1 MSGKLRSRA
10 FVVPGT
16 AFRRA
21 EGKAAV
27 ATTSTRMF
35 SVPRSLGL
43 CLIVTLLGA
52 SPVRVGSLPS
62 GPNDGITDVP
72 GVRVGQV
79 TKIEGATVRTG
90 ATGIIANPDPWN
102 DRVAAATSDLNGNG
116 ELTGAH
122 WVDQAGFLETPIVLT
137 DSLDIG
143 RADDGVVSWMTE
155 HYPKIGIRDDV
166 PLPVVAECDDQGLN
180 DIRGRHVHAED
191 VIAML
196 DAARGGNFARGSV
209 GAGTGM
215 HAFGF
220 KGGIGSASRILPKDL
235 GGYTVGV
242 LVNVNTG
249 SREELLVDGVHVGE
263 ALLHELLPVYPSSYS
278 PQPARGRAADGS
290 IIIIVATNAPLD
302 ALRLRDLTKRST
314 LGLAR
319 TGATSHVSS
328 GDLMIA
334 LSTTHTYPRAG
345 GVAGPALETD
355 EDHIDALFTATVDAT
370 QAAIYD
376 AIFSAR
382 TVTGNYGITLYGLP
396 FARVAPLLPAHAH

>member
-1 MSGKLRSRA
+1 MNARYRGLLLL
-10 FVVPGT
+10 
-16 AFRRA
+16 
-21 EGKAAV
+21 
-27 ATTSTRMF
+27 
-35 SVPRSLGL
+35 LGF
-43 CLIVTLLGA
+43 LLAGA
-52 SPVRVGSLPS
+52 SPVRVGTLPS

-79 TKIEGATVRTG
+79 TKIQGSTVRTG
-90 ATGIIANPDPWN
+90 ATGIVPNADPWN
-102 DRVAAATSDLNGNG
+102 KRVAAATSDLNGNG

-143 RADDGVVSWMTE
+143 RADDGVVSYMIE
-155 HYPKIGIRDDV
+155 HNPMIGIRDDV

-180 DIRGRHVHAED
+180 DIAGRHVHADD
-191 VIAML
+191 VKALL
-196 DAARGGNFARGSV
+196 DRARGGNFARGSV

-215 HAFGF
+215 HAFDF
-220 KGGIGSASRILPKDL
+220 KGGIGSASRVLPKAL

-249 SREELLVDGVHVGE
+249 SRNELLVNGVHVGE
-263 ALLHELLPVYPSSYS
+263 ALRDVLRPVYPSAFLPP
-278 PQPARGRAADGS
+278 PQRGRAADGS
-290 IIIIVATNAPLD
+290 IIIVVATNAPLD
-302 ALRLRDLTKRST
+302 ALRLRDLAKRSM

-328 GDLMIA
+328 GDLMVA

-345 GVAGPALETD
+345 GVAGPPLETD
-355 EDHIDALFTATVDAT
+355 DDRIDAIFGATVDAT

-376 AIFSAR
+376 ALFSAT
-382 TVTGNYGITLYGLP
+382 TVHGHYGITLYGLP
-396 FARVAPLLPAHAH
+396 FARVAPLLPPHSH

>member
-1 MSGKLRSRA
+1 MR
-10 FVVPGT
+10 FVS
-16 AFRRA
+16 FL
-21 EGKAAV
+21 
-27 ATTSTRMF
+27 
-35 SVPRSLGL
+35 LG
-43 CLIVTLLGA
+43 CTLLGA
-52 SPVRVGSLPS
+52 SPVRVGGLPS
-62 GPNDGITDVP
+62 GPNDGITDVR

-79 TKIEGATVRTG
+79 TKIEGGSVRTG
-90 ATGIIANPDPWN
+90 ATGIIGNADPWN
-102 DRVAAATSDLNGNG
+102 NRVAAATSDLNGNG

-143 RADDGVVSWMTE
+143 RADDGVVSWMIR
-155 HYPKIGIRDDV
+155 HYPAIGIRDDV

-180 DIRGRHVHAED
+180 DIRGRHVLATD
-191 VIAML
+191 VSSL
-196 DAARGGNFARGSV
+196 LEGARSGNFARGSV

-220 KGGIGSASRILPKDL
+220 KGGVGSASRVLPKSL

-249 SREELLVDGVHVGE
+249 ARGELLVDGVHVGE
-263 ALLHELLPVYPSSYS
+263 ALRDVLKPVYPSSFL
-278 PQPARGRAADGS
+278 PAPERGRAADGS
-290 IIIIVATNAPLD
+290 IIIIVATDAPLD

-328 GDLMIA
+328 GDLMLA
-334 LSTTHTYPRAG
+334 FSTTHTYPRAG
-345 GVAGPALETD
+345 GVAGPALESD
-355 EDHIDALFTATVDAT
+355 ADRIDALFAATVDAT

-376 AIFSAR
+376 AIFSAK
-382 TVTGNYGITLYGLP
+382 TVTGQFGITLYALP
-396 FARVAPLLPAHAH
+396 FARVAPLLPAGVH

>member
-1 MSGKLRSRA
+1 MPASNR
-10 FVVPGT
+10 VVSF
-16 AFRRA
+16 AL
-21 EGKAAV
+21 AV
-27 ATTSTRMF
+27 A
-35 SVPRSLGL
+35 
-43 CLIVTLLGA
+43 LLGA
-52 SPVRVGSLPS
+52 SPVRVGVLPS
-62 GPNDGITDVP
+62 GPSDGITDVP

-79 TKIEGATVRTG
+79 TKIEGTTVRTG
-90 ATGIIANPDPWN
+90 ATGIIANADTWN

-143 RADDGVVSWMTE
+143 RADDGVVSWLLE
-155 HYPKIGIRDDV
+155 HHAGIGVRDDV

-191 VIAML
+191 VTRML
-196 DAARGGNFARGSV
+196 DNATTGNFARGSV

-220 KGGIGSASRILPKDL
+220 KGGIGSASRVLPKAL

-249 SREELLVDGVHVGE
+249 AREELLVDGVHVGE
-263 ALLHELLPVYPSSYS
+263 ALRDVLKPVYPSAYV
-278 PQPARGRAADGS
+278 PQPTRGRAADGS
-290 IIIIVATNAPLD
+290 IIIVVATNAPLD
-302 ALRLRDLTKRST
+302 ALRLRDLTKRSA

-328 GDLMIA
+328 GDLFFA
-334 LSTTHTYPRAG
+334 LSTTHRYPRAG
-345 GVAGPALETD
+345 GVAGPPLETD
-355 EDHIDALFTATVDAT
+355 EDRIDALFTATVDAT

-382 TVTGNYGITLYGLP
+382 TVTGQYGITLYGLP
-396 FARVAPLLPAHAH
+396 FSRVAPLLPKSAH